1 MKTETGKAILL
12 ETEKATL
19 LLRQT
24 LSKLELS
31 NKLSEK
37 KALELME
44 KLCEIDLIIARG
56 NHD

>member
-1 MKTETGKAILL
+1 MLT

-31 NKLSEK
+31 NKLGEK
-37 KALELME
+37 KALELIE